1 MASWKSADSKFFLE
15 GADGHD
21 LGVVGPGT
29 LVVALSNNLVVRV
42 QDHRSHLRIYP
53 LDWTEQ
59 GKLKRAVHCRIELAC
74 HPALFLSAGQGRE
87 YGSAKHPEFFSH
99 PDFTVGIGV
108 SPIQPPGV

>member
-1 MASWKSADSKFFLE
+1 VARRKNAGSSFFLE
-15 GADGHD
+15 EFDSHD

-29 LVVALSNNLVVRV
+29 LVVALCDNLVVRV
-42 QDHRSHLRIYP
+42 QYHRPHLRIYP
-53 LDWTEQ
+53 LGGTEQ